1 MSNSPSWRQVA
12 TRSAAANAA
21 AAAAAANAADA
32 DEQSDASSDTE
43 EIVALRETVRQL
55 QRSQHEREVASAAE
69 FRALRA
75 QLDGAHLSLGRSND
89 LLTERAYMKCTKIPP
104 FSPNDDRQATA
115 ARLAIFDHHLNRLQ
129 LSFPVMS
136 RLMSPGYS
144 LLDDD
149 ATEDSVFYRLLYD
162 HTTGAAQDLCRVYHG
177 RGSEAYQAIVSRF
190 KSEDVQA
197 WCHDFAQLRD
207 ILKWPAP
214 GVSPANMLSRFCK
227 RHSDFHQA
235 FLGGHSGHAP
245 GGFDHGDCASYL
257 R

>member
-1 MSNSPSWRQVA
+1 LAS
-12 TRSAAANAA
+12 ANAA
-21 AAAAAANAADA
+21 AAAAAANAAGA

-55 QRSQHEREVASAAE
+55 QQSQHEREVASSAAE
-69 FRALRA
+69 FHALRA
-75 QLDGAHLSLGRSND
+75 RLDGAHLSLGRSSD
-89 LLTERAYMKCTKIPP
+89 LLTEKAYMKCTKIPP

-115 ARLAIFDHHLNRLQ
+115 ARLAVFDHHLNRLQ
-129 LSFPVMS
+129 LSFPVMG

-144 LLDDD
+144 LLDDG
-149 ATEDSVFYRLLYD
+149 APEESVFYRLLYD
-162 HTTGAAQDLCRVYHG
+162 HTAGAVQDLCRAYHG

-207 ILKWPAP
+207 VLKWPAP
-214 GVSPANMLSRFCK
+214 GVSPANMLSRFAA
-227 RHSDFHQA
+227 SDT
-235 FLGGHSGHAP
+235 LISP
-245 GGFDHGDCASYL
+245 GGFRWSFRTCFWW

>member
-32 DEQSDASSDTE
+32 DGQSDASSDTE

-55 QRSQHEREVASAAE
+55 QQSQHEREVASAAE

-115 ARLAIFDHHLNRLQ
+115 ARLAVFDHHLNRLQ
-129 LSFPVMS
+129 LSFPVMG

-149 ATEDSVFYRLLYD
+149 ASEDSVSYKIGRRLLLETSFYFFY
-162 HTTGAAQDLCRVYHG
+162 L
-177 RGSEAYQAIVSRF
+177 VSSTSF
-190 KSEDVQA
+190 LTQVQEPTRRSA
-197 WCHDFAQLRD
+197 EN
-207 ILKWPAP
+207 ILP
-214 GVSPANMLSRFCK
+214 
-227 RHSDFHQA
+227 
-235 FLGGHSGHAP
+235 
-245 GGFDHGDCASYL
+245 
-257 R
+257 